1 MICFTRIPLKDFIK
15 KHNPQEP
22 KKETIENFEKEINNL
37 LENAPK
43 QDDEEFQ
50 KNEINKF
57 LKNTYGYDCNTYKKV
72 DSAIYVDG
80 EVRVL
85 IEVKALNN
93 RNEFP
98 KNRENPISKA
108 FCQMV
113 LYFLEE
119 IEKEKNNSLK
129 HTIICNAH
137 EFFLFDCKDL
147 LFLKEDKRIKDFY
160 KKCAKKEGTDSSKP
174 KFYKDLEQYL
184 QEDFQGEL
192 RYTHFNLSN
201 YDPKELPLIY
211 QVLSQEV
218 LLKQRK
224 TLDANTL
231 NKDFYEELLYI
242 LGLEEQNDKGKILIK
257 PSRTQNSLSAALKK
271 KYENL
276 DDEEVMALLIA
287 WNNRILFLRLLESL
301 LISFKHFEKPFLTT
315 ENFKDFNAL
324 NTLFFEVLAK
334 KNSERSLN
342 KEDKILEKIPYL
354 NSSLFDQTPLE
365 LKGHEIRLLENK
377 KLELYQNSVLKK
389 HENYQEKKELPLLKY
404 LFEFLRLYKFTTTPK
419 DIKDNTDTS
428 ESRLINPS
436 VLGLVFEKLNGYKEG
451 SFYTPSFITSY
462 MCKES
467 ITPIVLDKF
476 NAIYQW
482 DCENLKA
489 LREKIDRN
497 FSNEKAKE
505 YLNTLLTLRICD
517 PAVGSGHFLVS
528 ALNEMVLIAYE
539 LGLIASLYRHELR
552 LENDEIIIHHAQTGE
567 IFNYKKPH
575 SENDPHHQI
584 QKELFELKK
593 DIIENCLFGVDIN
606 PNSCEITKLRLWIEL
621 LKYSYYIFEK
631 GKNTNNLETLPNI
644 DINIKCANSLVSR
657 FALKD
662 KALLKTEKNKNLEYY
677 IAEYKELVKIYK
689 DPKILESLT
698 RPIKDSNAVRKYAKE
713 RLYQELAQ
721 NPNKDFKKALND
733 RIEKIKE
740 AFKLTLEPPQK
751 ELKFKKFLKE
761 HLELYGKS
769 ILEEANDNGLEL
781 EALALEKKMAHEGL
795 FHDYTP
801 YPKLDKTDKVVGLE
815 HFNRYVLTSYKDLQ
829 DENERYANALEW
841 RFEFP
846 EVLNDEGDFLG
857 FDCIIGN
864 PPYIRQEHIKDLKPL
879 LQKQYQ
885 DFYNSTADIYTYFFA
900 LAYHLLK
907 EKGFNAFIT
916 SNKYARAKYG
926 AKLREL
932 LLKKTTLVSYMELNA
947 LKVFESAAVDTSIM
961 SFIKQTPP
969 KESDFEYYEP
979 TPNDKDDL
987 KSTPHLPMKQNA
999 LSTESFIFANAT
1011 LLDLRD
1017 KIESVGTPL
1026 KDWDIQI
1033 NYGIKTG
1040 ANEAFIIPTEK
1051 REEILKNCDDAQK
1064 DERGMSERER
1074 TKELIKPILRG
1085 KDIKRY
1091 SYEWADLWV
1100 IIAKFGS
1107 HEFLEVEYPTI
1118 YNHLLQYK
1126 DQLEQRGQCRYS
1138 RGPQNSNKP
1147 YPGQHHWLELDNNP
1161 KDSYLQDFEKE
1172 KIVYG
1177 EIVQEPRFYLDNG
1190 ECELGVFYAE
1200 ATSFIL
1206 TGEHL
1211 RYLLGMLHSK
1221 LITFAFK
1228 TFYAGGGLGESGYRY
1243 KKAFIERLPIPQ
1255 ITEKNQELAD
1265 KITDGAKQILALKAK
1280 DPKANTQGLEKEIDA
1295 LVYQL
1300 YHLTDEEIK
1309 TIENGQ

>member
-1 MICFTRIPLKDFIK
+1 MICFAHIPLKDFIK
-15 KHNPQEP
+15 KYNPQEP
-22 KKETIENFEKEINNL
+22 KKETIENFEKEINSL
-37 LENAPK
+37 LENAK
-43 QDDEEFQ
+43 RQDDEEFQ

-57 LKNTYGYDCNTYKKV
+57 LKNAYGYDCNTNKKV

-98 KNRENPISKA
+98 KDRENPLSKA
-108 FCQMV
+108 FCQMA

-119 IEKEKNNSLK
+119 REKEKNNSLK
-129 HTIICNAH
+129 HAIICNAH
-137 EFFLFDCKDL
+137 EFFLFDCRDL
-147 LFLKEDKRIKDFY
+147 LFLSKDKRITKLHED
-160 KKCAKKEGTDSSKP
+160 CTKKEGTDPSTKR
-174 KFYKDLEQYL
+174 FYSDLEEYL
-184 QEDFQGEL
+184 KKDFEGEL
-192 RYTHFNLSN
+192 RYTHFNLSS

-211 QVLSQEV
+211 QVLSHEV
-218 LLKQRK
+218 LLKQKK

-257 PSRTQNSLSAALKK
+257 PSRTQNSLSGALKEQYK
-271 KYENL
+271 NL

-301 LISFKHFEKPFLTT
+301 LISFNHFEKSFLTT

-334 KNSERSLN
+334 KNSERLEEI
-342 KEDKILEKIPYL
+342 KEDKILGKIPYL
-354 NSSLFDQTPLE
+354 NSSLFDKMSLE
-365 LKGHEIRLLENK
+365 LKGHEIKLLDNK
-377 KLELYQNSVLKK
+377 SLEIYPKSVLKK
-389 HENYQEKKELPLLKY
+389 DKDYQNKKDLPLLKY
-404 LFEFLRLYKFTTTPK
+404 FFAFLHAYKFTTTPK

-462 MCKES
+462 MCSES

-482 DCENLKA
+482 DCKDLEA
-489 LREKIDRN
+489 LRGKIDRN

-505 YLNTLLTLRICD
+505 YLQLLLTLRVCD

-539 LGLIASLYRHELR
+539 LGLIASLYRHKLR
-552 LENDEIIIHHAQTGE
+552 LENDEIIIHTPE
-567 IFNYKKPH
+567 NKIFNYTIPLR
-575 SENDPHHQI
+575 ENDPHHHI

-593 DIIENCLFGVDIN
+593 SIIENCLFGVDIN

-631 GKNTNNLETLPNI
+631 GKNTNALETLPNI
-644 DINIKCANSLVSR
+644 DINIKCANSLIFNFPLNSKLTIGQTLE
-657 FALKD
+657 FS
-662 KALLKTEKNKNLEYY
+662 KNLKAE
-677 IAEYKELVKIYK
+677 IKEYKNSVMLYK
-689 DPKILESLT
+689 EGLGEKTKILQNIAKLKSLIINYFIEQHQAKKHLKESLKAFISEYGDGIFDIGT
-698 RPIKDSNAVRKYAKE
+698 AFGMEMLKIARLKENNYRFNPTLTKKQPSPIGVEAN
-713 RLYQELAQ
+713 RLL
-721 NPNKDFKKALND
+721 
-733 RIEKIKE
+733 IKIKE
-740 AFKLTLEPPQK
+740 CYETLEN
-751 ELKFKKFLKE
+751 LKNSKAF
-761 HLELYGKS
+761 
-769 ILEEANDNGLEL
+769 
-781 EALALEKKMAHEGL
+781 
-795 FHDYTP
+795 
-801 YPKLDKTDKVVGLE
+801 
-815 HFNRYVLTSYKDLQ
+815 
-829 DENERYANALEW
+829 EW

-846 EVLNDEGDFLG
+846 EVLDDEGNFLG

-864 PPYIRQEHIKDLKPL
+864 PPYIRQEQIKDLKPL
-879 LQKQYQ
+879 LEKQYQ
-885 DFYNSTADIYTYFFA
+885 DFYNSSSDIYTYFFA
-900 LAYHLLK
+900 LAFHLLK

-961 SFIKQTPP
+961 NFIKQPPP
-969 KESDFEYYEP
+969 KESVFEYYEP

-1017 KIESVGTPL
+1017 KIESIGTPL

-1051 REEILKNCDDAQK
+1051 RDAILKNCDDLQK

-1100 IIAKFGS
+1100 INTHNGYTSALKSKIPPIDIEKYPATKAHLDAHYDTISTRCDQGDTPY
-1107 HEFLEVEYPTI
+1107 HLRNCAYLE
-1118 YNHLLQYK
+1118 
-1126 DQLEQRGQCRYS
+1126 
-1138 RGPQNSNKP
+1138 
-1147 YPGQHHWLELDNNP
+1147 
-1161 KDSYLQDFEKE
+1161 DFEKE

-1190 ECELGVFYAE
+1190 ECELGYFYAE

-1243 KKAFIERLPIPQ
+1243 KKAFIERLPIPK
-1255 ITEKNQELAD
+1255 ITEKNQELAR
-1265 KITDGAKQILALKAK
+1265 KITDGAKQILALKEK
-1280 DPKANTQGLEKEIDA
+1280 DPKANTQKLEKEIDA

-1300 YHLTDEEIK
+1300 YNLTDEEIK
-1309 TIENGQ
+1309 IIEDGQ

>member
-1 MICFTRIPLKDFIK
+1 MDYKKLDLPNTNYPNKEQLEAFETAFNAFLETNQQENENHHNDAFNDLLKSVFKYKVKPTKKIDSAILNENNEVEVIIEFKALKNPNEFIKKGDLNVKAFHESLLYYLTERKEGNNNLKHLILATIKELYIIDANEFEVFNKDKEIKKAFENCHDKKGNDPRTKAFYDVCQKRLNELDHSLKYHHIPLK
-15 KHNPQEP
+15 
-22 KKETIENFEKEINNL
+22 KENL
-37 LENAPK
+37 A
-43 QDDEEFQ
+43 
-50 KNEINKF
+50 
-57 LKNTYGYDCNTYKKV
+57 
-72 DSAIYVDG
+72 
-80 EVRVL
+80 
-85 IEVKALNN
+85 
-93 RNEFP
+93 
-98 KNRENPISKA
+98 
-108 FCQMV
+108 
-113 LYFLEE
+113 
-119 IEKEKNNSLK
+119 
-129 HTIICNAH
+129 
-137 EFFLFDCKDL
+137 
-147 LFLKEDKRIKDFY
+147 
-160 KKCAKKEGTDSSKP
+160 
-174 KFYKDLEQYL
+174 
-184 QEDFQGEL
+184 
-192 RYTHFNLSN
+192 
-201 YDPKELPLIY
+201 LIY
-211 QVLSQEV
+211 QALSPNF
-218 LLKQRK
+218 LLKIPK
-224 TLDANTL
+224 YSDANTL

-257 PSRTQNSLSAALKK
+257 PSRTQNSLSAVLK
-271 KYENL
+271 YSYTNL
-276 DDEEVMALLIA
+276 DDKEVMALLIA

-315 ENFKDFNAL
+315 ENFKNFNAL

-334 KNSERSLN
+334 KNSERLPAI
-342 KEDKILEKIPYL
+342 KENKILEKIPYL
-354 NSSLFDQTPLE
+354 NSSLFDKTPLE
-365 LKGHEIRLLENK
+365 LKGYEIKLLDNK
-377 KLELYQNSVLKK
+377 KLEIYKNSVLKK
-389 HENYQEKKELPLLKY
+389 HEDYQKEKDLPLLKY
-404 LFEFLRLYKFTTTPK
+404 LFEFLRVYDFTTTPK
-419 DIKDNTDTS
+419 DIKDNQNKS

-467 ITPIVLDKF
+467 ITTIVRDKF

-482 DCENLKA
+482 DCENLEA

-505 YLNTLLTLRICD
+505 YLNTLLTLRVCD

-528 ALNEMVLIAYE
+528 ALNEMVWIAYK
-539 LGLIASLYRHELR
+539 LGLIASLYRYDLK
-552 LENDEIIIHHAQTGE
+552 LENDEIIIHYTPKSE

-621 LKYSYYIFEK
+621 LKYSYYIFEE

-644 DINIKCANSLVSR
+644 DINIKCANSLISR
-657 FALKD
+657 FNLNDDLK
-662 KALLKTEKNKNLEYY
+662 KIPNIKQK
-677 IAEYKELVKIYK
+677 IQEYKDLVAQYK
-689 DPKILESLT
+689 DPDPLYPLNKQDLINKIQDLKNTFSLT
-698 RPIKDSNAVRKYAKE
+698 LKDPKTKA
-713 RLYQELAQ
+713 ELE
-721 NPNKDFKKALND
+721 KA
-733 RIEKIKE
+733 IEKHIKNYNFFALDDKSLLDGLNYFIPNLFGTLKLSPKEEEE
-740 AFKLTLEPPQK
+740 AFAS
-751 ELKFKKFLKE
+751 
-761 HLELYGKS
+761 YGR
-769 ILEEANDNGLEL
+769 IR
-781 EALALEKKMAHEGL
+781 ALRK
-795 FHDYTP
+795 
-801 YPKLDKTDKVVGLE
+801 KLDDALSGGE
-815 HFNRYVLTSYKDLQ
+815 YQ
-829 DENERYANALEW
+829 NAFEW

-846 EVLNDEGDFLG
+846 EVLDDEGDFLG

-879 LQKQYQ
+879 LEKQYQ
-885 DFYNSTADIYTYFFA
+885 DFYNSSSDIYTYFFA
-900 LAYHLLK
+900 LAFNLLK

-932 LLKKTTLVSYMELNA
+932 LLKKTTIVSYMELNA
-947 LKVFESAAVDTSIM
+947 LKVFESATVDISIIH
-961 SFIKQTPP
+961 FIKQPP
-969 KESDFEYYEP
+969 LKESVFNYYEP

-987 KSTPHLPMKQNA
+987 KSTPYLSMKQNA

-1026 KDWDIQI
+1026 KDWGIQI

-1051 REEILKNCDDAQK
+1051 RDEILNACKTQ
-1064 DERGMSERER
+1064 EERER
-1074 TKELIKPILRG
+1074 TERLIKPILRG

-1091 SYEWADLWV
+1091 SYEWAHLWV
-1100 IIAKFGS
+1100 INTHNGYTSALKSKIPPIDIEKYPATKAHLDAHYDTIATRCDQGDTPYHLRNCAYLEDFG
-1107 HEFLEVEYPTI
+1107 
-1118 YNHLLQYK
+1118 
-1126 DQLEQRGQCRYS
+1126 
-1138 RGPQNSNKP
+1138 
-1147 YPGQHHWLELDNNP
+1147 
-1161 KDSYLQDFEKE
+1161 KE

-1265 KITDGAKQILALKAK
+1265 KITDCAERILKTKAK

-1309 TIENGQ
+1309 IIEDGQ

>member
-1 MICFTRIPLKDFIK
+1 MMSFARISLKDFIK
-15 KHNPQEP
+15 KYNPP
-22 KKETIENFEKEINNL
+22 TPTKETIENFEKEINSL
-37 LENAPK
+37 LENAPR

-50 KNEINKF
+50 KNEINSF
-57 LKNTYGYDCNTYKKV
+57 LKNTYGYRCNTHKKV

-93 RNEFP
+93 KIEFP
-98 KNRENPISKA
+98 KNRENPLSKA

-113 LYFLEE
+113 FYFLKE
-119 IEKEKNNSLK
+119 IENNNSLK

-147 LFLKEDKRIKDFY
+147 LFLNDNKRIEKFY
-160 KKCAKKEGTDSSKP
+160 DKYAKKEGTDSSKP
-174 KFYKDLEQYL
+174 RFYKDLEQYL
-184 QEDFQGEL
+184 KEDFQGEL
-192 RYTHFNLSN
+192 RYTYFNLS
-201 YDPKELPLIY
+201 DDFKELPLIY

-218 LLKQRK
+218 LLKQKK

-257 PSRTQNSLSAALKK
+257 PSRTQNSLSYALKEQYK
-271 KYENL
+271 NL

-334 KNSERSLN
+334 KNSERLPAI

-354 NSSLFDQTPLE
+354 NSSLFDKTPLE
-365 LKGHEIRLLENK
+365 SKGYEIKLLDNK
-377 KLELYQNSVLKK
+377 KLEIYKNSVLKK
-389 HENYQEKKELPLLKY
+389 DNPKQEPLPLLEY
-404 LFEFLRLYKFTTTPK
+404 FFEFLRLYDFTTTPK
-419 DIKDNTDTS
+419 DIKDNQNKS

-467 ITPIVLDKF
+467 ITPIVRDKF
-476 NAIYQW
+476 NQTYNIK
-482 DCENLKA
+482 CENLTE
-489 LREKIDRN
+489 LRNYFKDNYSYKEGKR
-497 FSNEKAKE
+497 KE
-505 YLNTLLTLRICD
+505 YLQLLLTLRICD

-552 LENDEIIIHHAQTGE
+552 LENDEIIIHTPE
-567 IFNYKKPH
+567 NKIFKYTIPH

-621 LKYSYYIFEK
+621 LKYSHYIFEE

-644 DINIKCANSLVSR
+644 DINIKCANSLISR
-657 FALKD
+657 FNLNDDLK
-662 KALLKTEKNKNLEYY
+662 KIPNIKQK
-677 IAEYKELVKIYK
+677 IQEYKDLVAQYK
-689 DPKILESLT
+689 DPNPLYPLNKADLINKIQDLKNTFSLT
-698 RPIKDSNAVRKYAKE
+698 LKDPKTKA
-713 RLYQELAQ
+713 ELE
-721 NPNKDFKKALND
+721 KA
-733 RIEKIKE
+733 IEKHIKKYNFFALDDKSLLDGLNYFIPSLFGTLKLSPKEEEE
-740 AFKLTLEPPQK
+740 AFAS
-751 ELKFKKFLKE
+751 
-761 HLELYGKS
+761 YGR
-769 ILEEANDNGLEL
+769 IR
-781 EALALEKKMAHEGL
+781 ALRK
-795 FHDYTP
+795 
-801 YPKLDKTDKVVGLE
+801 KLDDALSGGE
-815 HFNRYVLTSYKDLQ
+815 YQ
-829 DENERYANALEW
+829 NAFEW

-846 EVLNDEGDFLG
+846 EVLDDEGDFLG

-864 PPYIRQEHIKDLKPL
+864 PPYIRQEQIKDLKPL

-900 LAYHLLK
+900 LALNLLK

-926 AKLREL
+926 AKLREW
-932 LLKKTTLVSYMELNA
+932 LLKKTTIVSYMELNA

-961 SFIKQTPP
+961 NFIKQTPP
-969 KESDFEYYEP
+969 KESDFKYYEP

-987 KSTPHLPMKQNA
+987 KNTPHLSMKQNA

-1017 KIESVGTPL
+1017 KMESVGTPL
-1026 KDWDIQI
+1026 KDWGIQI

-1051 REEILKNCDDAQK
+1051 RDAILNACKTQEERK
-1064 DERGMSERER
+1064 R
-1074 TKELIKPILRG
+1074 TEGLIKPILRG

-1091 SYEWADLWV
+1091 SYEWAHLWV
-1100 IIAKFGS
+1100 INTHNGYTSALKSKIPPIDIEKYPATKAHLDSHYDTIATRCDQGDTPYNLRNCAY
-1107 HEFLEVEYPTI
+1107 LE
-1118 YNHLLQYK
+1118 
-1126 DQLEQRGQCRYS
+1126 
-1138 RGPQNSNKP
+1138 
-1147 YPGQHHWLELDNNP
+1147 
-1161 KDSYLQDFEKE
+1161 DFEKE
-1172 KIVYG
+1172 KIVYPC
-1177 EIVQEPRFYLDNG
+1177 IMAKEPCFVYEEKG
-1190 ECELGVFYAE
+1190 FYAPAPANIITGDKTE
-1200 ATSFIL
+1200 IKYL
-1206 TGEHL
+1206 TA
-1211 RYLLGMLHSK
+1211 LLNSK
-1221 LITFAFK
+1221 CIYFAMRK
-1228 TFYAGGGLGESGYRY
+1228 FYMGGGIEGEL
-1243 KKAFIERLPIPQ
+1243 KTNNLEKIPIPK
-1255 ITEKNQELAD
+1255 ITEKNRELAR
-1265 KITDGAKQILALKAK
+1265 KITDCTEQILQTKEK
-1280 DPKANTQGLEKEIDA
+1280 DPKANTQRLEKEIDA

>member
-1 MICFTRIPLKDFIK
+1 MIRFTHISLKDFIK

-22 KKETIENFEKEINNL
+22 KKETIENFEKEINSL
-37 LENAPK
+37 LENAPR

-50 KNEINKF
+50 KNEINSF
-57 LKNTYGYDCNTYKKV
+57 LKNAYGYRCNTNKKV
-72 DSAIYVDG
+72 DSAIYVDE
-80 EVRVL
+80 EVQVL
-85 IEVKALNN
+85 IEIKALNKKT
-93 RNEFP
+93 EFP
-98 KNRENPISKA
+98 KDRENPLSKA

-147 LFLKEDKRIKDFY
+147 LFLKEDKRIKKFY
-160 KKCAKKEGTDSSKP
+160 KNYDKKEGTDPKTK
-174 KFYKDLEQYL
+174 KFYSDLEEYL
-184 QEDFQGEL
+184 KKDFEGEL
-192 RYTHFNLSN
+192 RYTHFNLS
-201 YDPKELPLIY
+201 DDFKELPLIY

-218 LLKQRK
+218 LLKQKK

-242 LGLEEQNDKGKILIK
+242 LGLEEKNEKGKTLIK
-257 PSRTQNSLSAALKK
+257 PSRTQNSLSTALKEQ
-271 KYENL
+271 YTNL

-301 LISFKHFEKPFLTT
+301 LISFKHFENPFLTT
-315 ENFKDFNAL
+315 ENFEDFNAL

-334 KNSERSLN
+334 KNSERLPEI
-342 KEDKILEKIPYL
+342 KEYKILEKIPYL
-354 NSSLFDQTPLE
+354 NSSLFDKTPLE
-365 LKGHEIRLLENK
+365 LKGHEIKLLDNK
-377 KLELYQNSVLKK
+377 KLEIYKNSVLKK
-389 HENYQEKKELPLLKY
+389 HEDYQKDKPLPLLEYFFK
-404 LFEFLRLYKFTTTPK
+404 FLRLYKFTTTPK
-419 DIKDNTDTS
+419 DIKDNTNTS

-482 DCENLKA
+482 DCKDLEALKG
-489 LREKIDRN
+489 KIDRN

-505 YLNTLLTLRICD
+505 YLQLLLTLRVCD

-539 LGLIASLYRHELR
+539 LGLIASLYRHELK
-552 LENDEIIIHHAQTGE
+552 LENDEIIIHTPTGE
-567 IFNYKKPH
+567 VFNYKKPH

-621 LKYSYYIFEK
+621 LKYSYYIFEES
-631 GKNTNNLETLPNI
+631 KNTNNLETLPNI
-644 DINIKCANSLVSR
+644 DINIKCANSLISR
-657 FALKD
+657 FNLNDDLK
-662 KALLKTEKNKNLEYY
+662 KIPNIKQK
-677 IAEYKELVKIYK
+677 IQEYKDLVAQYK
-689 DPKILESLT
+689 DPNPLYPLNKADLINKIQDLKNTFSLT
-698 RPIKDSNAVRKYAKE
+698 LKDPKTKA
-713 RLYQELAQ
+713 ELE
-721 NPNKDFKKALND
+721 KA
-733 RIEKIKE
+733 IEKHIKKYNFFALDDKSLLDGLNYFIPSLFGTLKLSPKEEEE
-740 AFKLTLEPPQK
+740 AFAS
-751 ELKFKKFLKE
+751 
-761 HLELYGKS
+761 YGR
-769 ILEEANDNGLEL
+769 IR
-781 EALALEKKMAHEGL
+781 ALRK
-795 FHDYTP
+795 
-801 YPKLDKTDKVVGLE
+801 KLDDALSGGE
-815 HFNRYVLTSYKDLQ
+815 YQ
-829 DENERYANALEW
+829 NAFEW

-879 LQKQYQ
+879 LEKQYQ

-907 EKGFNAFIT
+907 EKGFSAFIT

-926 AKLREL
+926 AKLREW
-932 LLKKTTLVSYMELNA
+932 LLKKTTIVSYMELNA
-947 LKVFESAAVDTSIM
+947 LKVFESATVDTSIM
-961 SFIKQTPP
+961 NFIKQTPL
-969 KESDFEYYEP
+969 KESVFNYYEP

-987 KSTPHLPMKQNA
+987 KSTPSLSMKQNA

-1051 REEILKNCDDAQK
+1051 RDEILKNCDDTQK
-1064 DERGMSERER
+1064 DEKGMSERER

-1091 SYEWADLWV
+1091 SYEWAHLWV
-1100 IIAKFGS
+1100 INTHNGYTSSFKSKIPPIDIEKYPATKAHLDS
-1107 HEFLEVEYPTI
+1107 HYDAIVTRSDQGDTPYNLRNCAYLE
-1118 YNHLLQYK
+1118 
-1126 DQLEQRGQCRYS
+1126 
-1138 RGPQNSNKP
+1138 
-1147 YPGQHHWLELDNNP
+1147 
-1161 KDSYLQDFEKE
+1161 DFEKE

-1190 ECELGVFYAE
+1190 ECELGGFYAE

-1255 ITEKNQELAD
+1255 ITTKNQELAD
-1265 KITDGAKQILALKAK
+1265 KITDCAERILKSKAK
-1280 DPKANTQGLEKEIDA
+1280 DPKANTQELEKEIDA
-1295 LVYQL
+1295 LVYRL

>member
-1 MICFTRIPLKDFIK
+1 MIKFAHISLKDFIK
-15 KHNPQEP
+15 KYNPQEP
-22 KKETIENFEKEINNL
+22 KKETIENFEKEINSL
-37 LENAPK
+37 LENAK
-43 QDDEEFQ
+43 RQDDEEFQ
-50 KNEINKF
+50 KNEINSF
-57 LKNTYGYDCNTYKKV
+57 LKNTYDYHCNTYEKV

-80 EVRVL
+80 KAWVL

-93 RNEFP
+93 KNEFP
-98 KNRENPISKA
+98 KDRENPLSKA

-113 LYFLEE
+113 FYFLDA
-119 IEKEKNNSLK
+119 IKKSNSLK
-129 HTIICNAH
+129 HAIICNAH

-147 LFLKEDKRIKDFY
+147 LFLKDDKRIKKLHKD
-160 KKCAKKEGTDSSKP
+160 CDQKEGTDPSTKR
-174 KFYKDLEQYL
+174 FYSDLEEYL
-184 QEDFQGEL
+184 KKDFEGEL
-192 RYTHFNLSN
+192 RYTHFNLNS

-211 QVLSQEV
+211 QVLSHEV
-218 LLKQRK
+218 LLKQKK

-257 PSRTQNSLSAALKK
+257 QSHTQNSLSDALKK
-271 KYENL
+271 AYKNL

-301 LISFKHFEKPFLTT
+301 LISFKHFKEPFLTT

-334 KNSERSLN
+334 KNNERSKEI
-342 KEDKILEKIPYL
+342 KEDKILGKIPYL
-354 NSSLFDQTPLE
+354 NSSLFDKTPLE
-365 LKGHEIRLLENK
+365 LKGHEIKLLNNEP
-377 KLELYQNSVLKK
+377 LEIYPKSVLKK
-389 HENYQEKKELPLLKY
+389 DEKYKNEKDLPLLEY
-404 LFEFLRLYKFTTTPK
+404 LFTFLRLYDFTTTPK
-419 DIKDNTDTS
+419 DIKDNKNTS

-467 ITPIVLDKF
+467 IEPIVLDKF
-476 NAIYQW
+476 NAIYEW
-482 DCENLKA
+482 DCENLEA
-489 LREKIDRN
+489 LRGKIDRD
-497 FSNEKAKE
+497 FSNQKAKE
-505 YLNTLLTLRICD
+505 YLNQKAKEYLQVFLALRICD

-528 ALNEMVLIAYE
+528 ALNEMVLIAFK
-539 LGLIASLYRHELR
+539 LGLIASLHRYDLK
-552 LENDEIIIHHAQTGE
+552 LENDEIIIQHTQTNE
-567 IFNYKKPH
+567 VFNYAKPH
-575 SENDPHHQI
+575 SENDPHHHI

-593 DIIENCLFGVDIN
+593 SIIENCLFGVDIN

-621 LKYSYYIFEK
+621 LKYSYYIFEE
-631 GKNTNNLETLPNI
+631 GKNTNALETLPNI
-644 DINIKCANSLVSR
+644 DINIKCGNSLISR
-657 FALKD
+657 FSLHDNLK
-662 KALLKTEKNKNLEYY
+662 KIPNIKQK
-677 IAEYKELVKIYK
+677 IQEYKDLVAQYK
-689 DPKILESLT
+689 DPNPLFPLNKTDLTNKIQDLKTTFSLEL
-698 RPIKDSNAVRKYAKE
+698 KDPKTKA
-713 RLYQELAQ
+713 ELE
-721 NPNKDFKKALND
+721 KA
-733 RIEKIKE
+733 IEKHIKKYNFFALDDKSLLDGLNYFTPSLFGAPTLSLKEEEE
-740 AFKLTLEPPQK
+740 AFAS
-751 ELKFKKFLKE
+751 
-761 HLELYGKS
+761 YGR
-769 ILEEANDNGLEL
+769 IR
-781 EALALEKKMAHEGL
+781 ALRK
-795 FHDYTP
+795 
-801 YPKLDKTDKVVGLE
+801 KLDDALSGRE
-815 HFNRYVLTSYKDLQ
+815 YQ
-829 DENERYANALEW
+829 NAFEW

-846 EVLNDEGDFLG
+846 EVLDDEGDFLG

-864 PPYIRQEHIKDLKPL
+864 PPYIRQEQIKDIKPL

-900 LAYHLLK
+900 LSYRLLK
-907 EKGFNAFIT
+907 DKGFNAFIT

-932 LLKKTTLVSYMELNA
+932 LLKKTTIVGYMELNA

-969 KESDFEYYEP
+969 KESEFEYYEP

-987 KSTPHLPMKQNA
+987 KSARSLPMKQNA

-1017 KIESVGTPL
+1017 KIENVGTPL

-1040 ANEAFIIPTEK
+1040 ANEAFIITTEK
-1051 REEILKNCDDAQK
+1051 RDAILNACKTQEERK
-1064 DERGMSERER
+1064 R
-1074 TKELIKPILRG
+1074 TEALIKPILRG

-1091 SYEWADLWV
+1091 SYEWAGEW
-1100 IIAKFGS
+1100 IIFIPWHFPNTDSQKSMEENEQDFS
-1107 HEFLEVEYPTI
+1107 IHYPII
-1118 YNHLLQYK
+1118 YAHLLSHK
-1126 DQLEQRGQCRYS
+1126 DELLKRNKDETGKRYEWYCLQR
-1138 RGPQNSNKP
+1138 
-1147 YPGQHHWLELDNNP
+1147 WAA
-1161 KDSYLQDFEKE
+1161 SYYQDFEKE

-1190 ECELGVFYAE
+1190 ECELGYFYAE

-1243 KKAFIERLPIPQ
+1243 KKAFIERLPIPK
-1255 ITEKNQELAD
+1255 ITPENQELAR
-1265 KITDGAKQILALKAK
+1265 KITDGAKQILALKEK
-1280 DPKANTQGLEKEIDA
+1280 DPKANTQRLEKEIDA

-1300 YHLTDEEIK
+1300 YNLTDEEIK
-1309 TIENGQ
+1309 IIEDGQEIKS

>member
-1 MICFTRIPLKDFIK
+1 MICFTRISLKDFIK
-15 KHNPQEP
+15 KYNPQEP

-37 LENAPK
+37 LENAK
-43 QDDEEFQ
+43 RKDGEEFQ

-57 LKNTYGYDCNTYKKV
+57 LKNAYGYDCNTNKKV

-98 KNRENPISKA
+98 KDRDPLSKA

-129 HTIICNAH
+129 HAIICNAH

-147 LFLKEDKRIKDFY
+147 FFLSKDKRITKLH
-160 KKCAKKEGTDSSKP
+160 KNCAKKEGTDSSTKR
-174 KFYKDLEQYL
+174 FYSDLEEYL
-184 QEDFQGEL
+184 KKDFEGEL
-192 RYTHFNLSN
+192 RYTHFNLS
-201 YDPKELPLIY
+201 DDFKELPLIY
-211 QVLSQEV
+211 QVLSHEV

-257 PSRTQNSLSAALKK
+257 QSHTQNSLSDALKGS
-271 KYENL
+271 YNNL

-301 LISFKHFEKPFLTT
+301 LISFKHFKEPFLTT
-315 ENFKDFNAL
+315 ENFENFNDL

-334 KNSERSLN
+334 KNSERSKEI

-354 NSSLFDQTPLE
+354 NSSLFDKTPLE
-365 LKGHEIRLLENK
+365 LKGHEIKLLDNK
-377 KLELYQNSVLKK
+377 KLEIYKNSVLKK
-389 HENYQEKKELPLLKY
+389 HEDYQKDKDLPLLKY
-404 LFEFLRLYKFTTTPK
+404 LFKFLRLYKFTTTPK
-419 DIKDNTDTS
+419 DIKDNTDTN
-428 ESRLINPS
+428 ESYLINPS

-489 LREKIDRN
+489 LRGKIDRN

-505 YLNTLLTLRICD
+505 YLNTLLTLRVCD

-528 ALNEMVLIAYE
+528 ALNEMVWIAYE
-539 LGLIASLYRHELR
+539 LGLIASLYRHELK
-552 LENDEIIIHHAQTGE
+552 LENDEIIIHTPE
-567 IFNYKKPH
+567 NKVFKYTIPH
-575 SENDPHHQI
+575 SENDPHHHI

-593 DIIENCLFGVDIN
+593 SIIENCLFGVDIN

-621 LKYSYYIFEK
+621 LKYSYYIFED
-631 GKNTNNLETLPNI
+631 GKNTNVLETLPNI
-644 DINIKCANSLVSR
+644 DINIKCANSLISR
-657 FALKD
+657 FNLNDDLK
-662 KALLKTEKNKNLEYY
+662 KIPNIKKK
-677 IAEYKELVKIYK
+677 IQEYKDLVAQYK
-689 DPKILESLT
+689 DPNPLYPLNKADLINKIQDLKNTFSLT
-698 RPIKDSNAVRKYAKE
+698 LKDPKTKA
-713 RLYQELAQ
+713 ELE
-721 NPNKDFKKALND
+721 KA
-733 RIEKIKE
+733 IEKHIKKYNFFALDDKSLLDGLNYFIPSLFGTLKLSPKEEEE
-740 AFKLTLEPPQK
+740 AFAS
-751 ELKFKKFLKE
+751 
-761 HLELYGKS
+761 YGR
-769 ILEEANDNGLEL
+769 IR
-781 EALALEKKMAHEGL
+781 ALRKG
-795 FHDYTP
+795 
-801 YPKLDKTDKVVGLE
+801 
-815 HFNRYVLTSYKDLQ
+815 N
-829 DENERYANALEW
+829 
-841 RFEFP
+841 
-846 EVLNDEGDFLG
+846 FLG

-879 LQKQYQ
+879 LEKQYQ

-900 LAYHLLK
+900 LSYHLLK
-907 EKGFNAFIT
+907 DKGFSAFIT

-926 AKLREL
+926 AKLREW
-932 LLKKTTLVSYMELNA
+932 LLKKTTIVSYMELNA

-961 SFIKQTPP
+961 NFIKQTPP
-969 KESDFEYYEP
+969 KESDFKYYEP

-987 KSTPHLPMKQNA
+987 KSTRSLPMKQNA

-1017 KIESVGTPL
+1017 KMESVGTPL

-1033 NYGIKTG
+1033 YRGILTG

-1051 REEILKNCDDAQK
+1051 REEILNACKTK
-1064 DERGMSERER
+1064 EERER
-1074 TKELIKPILRG
+1074 TERLIKPILRG

-1091 SYEWADLWV
+1091 SYEWAHLWIINTHNGYTSDLKSK
-1100 IIAKFGS
+1100 IPPIDIEKYPAIKTHLDAHYDTIATRCDQGDTPY
-1107 HEFLEVEYPTI
+1107 HLRNCAYLE
-1118 YNHLLQYK
+1118 
-1126 DQLEQRGQCRYS
+1126 
-1138 RGPQNSNKP
+1138 
-1147 YPGQHHWLELDNNP
+1147 
-1161 KDSYLQDFEKE
+1161 DFEKE

-1190 ECELGVFYAE
+1190 ECGLGYFYAE

-1265 KITDGAKQILALKAK
+1265 KITDGAKQILALKEK
-1280 DPKANTQGLEKEIDA
+1280 DPKANTQKLEKEIDA

-1300 YHLTDEEIK
+1300 YNLTDEEIK
-1309 TIENGQ
+1309 IIENGQ

>member
-1 MICFTRIPLKDFIK
+1 MINFTRIPLKDFIK

-22 KKETIENFEKEINNL
+22 KKETIENFEKEINSL
-37 LENAPK
+37 LENAPR

-57 LKNTYGYDCNTYKKV
+57 LKNTYGYDCNTNKKV
-72 DSAIYVDG
+72 DSAIYVDK
-80 EVRVL
+80 EVWVL

-98 KNRENPISKA
+98 KDRENPLSKA

-119 IEKEKNNSLK
+119 TEKEKNNSLK
-129 HTIICNAH
+129 HAIICNAH

-147 LFLKEDKRIKDFY
+147 LLFQNDKRINKFY
-160 KKCAKKEGTDSSKP
+160 KNWANNEGTDPSTKR
-174 KFYKDLEQYL
+174 FYSDLEEYL
-184 QEDFQGEL
+184 KKDFKGEL
-192 RYTHFNLSN
+192 RYTHFNLSS

-211 QVLSQEV
+211 QVLSHEV

-257 PSRTQNSLSAALKK
+257 PSRTKNSLSGALKEQ
-271 KYENL
+271 YTDL

-301 LISFKHFEKPFLTT
+301 LISFKHFEKPFLTI
-315 ENFKDFNAL
+315 ENFKTFNAL

-334 KNSERSLN
+334 KNNERLSEI

-354 NSSLFDQTPLE
+354 NSSLFDKTPLE
-365 LKGHEIRLLENK
+365 LKWYEIKLLDNK
-377 KLELYQNSVLKK
+377 KLEIYKNSVLKK
-389 HENYQEKKELPLLKY
+389 HEDYQKEKELPLLEY
-404 LFEFLRLYKFTTTPK
+404 FFAFLRLYKFTTTPK
-419 DIKDNTDTS
+419 DIKDNQNTS

-467 ITPIVLDKF
+467 ITSIVLDKF
-476 NAIYQW
+476 NQTYKIEC
-482 DCENLKA
+482 DNLTELKNY
-489 LREKIDRN
+489 LKNSYKEDKR
-497 FSNEKAKE
+497 KE
-505 YLNTLLTLRICD
+505 YLQLLLTLHICD

-528 ALNEMVLIAYE
+528 ALNEMVRIAYE

-552 LENDEIIIHHAQTGE
+552 LENDEIIIHTPE
-567 IFNYKKPH
+567 DKIFNYKKPH
-575 SENDPHHQI
+575 SENDPHHHI

-593 DIIENCLFGVDIN
+593 SIIENCLFGVDIN

-621 LKYSYYIFEK
+621 LKYSYYIFEE
-631 GKNTNNLETLPNI
+631 GKNTNALETLPNI
-644 DINIKCANSLVSR
+644 DINIKCANSLISR

-662 KALLKTEKNKNLEYY
+662 KALLKTKKNQNLEYS

-689 DPKILESLT
+689 DPKILETLT
-698 RPIKDSNAVRKYAKE
+698 HPIKDSNAVRKYAKE
-713 RLYQELAQ
+713 RLYQELKQ

-733 RIEKIKE
+733 RIEKIKK
-740 AFKLTLEPPQK
+740 AFKLTLDPPPK

-769 ILEEANDNGLEL
+769 ILEEINYNGLEL
-781 EALALEKKMAHEGL
+781 EALVLEKQMASEKL
-795 FHDYTP
+795 FHDYRP
-801 YPKLDKTDKVVGLE
+801 YPKLDKTDRVVGLE
-815 HFNRYVLTSYKDLQ
+815 HFNLYVLTSYKDLQ

-846 EVLNDEGDFLG
+846 EVLDDEGDFLG

-864 PPYIRQEHIKDLKPL
+864 PPYIRQEQIKEIKPL

-900 LAYHLLK
+900 LSYHLLK

-926 AKLREL
+926 AQLREL
-932 LLKKTTLVSYMELNA
+932 LLKKTTIVSYMELNA

-961 SFIKQTPP
+961 NFIKQTPP
-969 KESDFEYYEP
+969 KESRFKYYEP
-979 TPNDKDDL
+979 TPDDKNDL
-987 KSTPHLPMKQNA
+987 KSARSLSMRQNA
-999 LSTESFIFANAT
+999 LSTESFIFADAT

-1017 KIESVGTPL
+1017 KMEGVGTPL
-1026 KDWDIQI
+1026 KDWGIQI

-1040 ANEAFIIPTEK
+1040 ANEAFIITTEK
-1051 REEILKNCDDAQK
+1051 RDAILNACKTQEERK
-1064 DERGMSERER
+1064 R
-1074 TKELIKPILRG
+1074 TEALIKPILRG

-1100 IIAKFGS
+1100 INTHNGYTSNLKSKIPPIDIEKYPATKAHLDSHYDTIATRCDQGDTPY
-1107 HEFLEVEYPTI
+1107 HLRNCAYLE
-1118 YNHLLQYK
+1118 
-1126 DQLEQRGQCRYS
+1126 
-1138 RGPQNSNKP
+1138 
-1147 YPGQHHWLELDNNP
+1147 
-1161 KDSYLQDFEKE
+1161 DFEKE
-1172 KIVYG
+1172 KIVYPC
-1177 EIVQEPRFYLDNG
+1177 IMAKEPCFVYEEKG
-1190 ECELGVFYAE
+1190 FYAP
-1200 ATSFIL
+1200 APANII
-1206 TGEHL
+1206 TGDKIEIK
-1211 RYLLGMLHSK
+1211 YITALLNSK
-1221 LITFAFK
+1221 CIYFAMRK
-1228 TFYAGGGLGESGYRY
+1228 FYMGGGIEGEL
-1243 KKAFIERLPIPQ
+1243 KTNNLEKIPIPK

-1265 KITDGAKQILALKAK
+1265 KITDGAKAILVLKEK
-1280 DPKANTQGLEKEIDA
+1280 DPKANTQKLEKEIDA

-1300 YHLTDEEIK
+1300 YNLTDEEIK
-1309 TIENGQ
+1309 IIEERQEIRS

>member
-1 MICFTRIPLKDFIK
+1 MIRFARTPLKDFIK

-22 KKETIENFEKEINNL
+22 KKETIENFEKEINSL

-57 LKNTYGYDCNTYKKV
+57 LKNAYGYDCNTSKKV
-72 DSAIYVDG
+72 DSAIYVDK

-93 RNEFP
+93 KTEFP
-98 KNRENPISKA
+98 KDKENPISKA

-129 HTIICNAH
+129 HTIICNVH

-147 LFLKEDKRIKDFY
+147 LFLKEDKRIKKFY
-160 KKCAKKEGTDSSKP
+160 ENYAKKEGTDSSKP

-184 QEDFQGEL
+184 QKDFQGEL
-192 RYTHFNLSN
+192 RYTHFNLS
-201 YDPKELPLIY
+201 DDFKELPLIY
-211 QVLSQEV
+211 QVLSQEI
-218 LLKQRK
+218 LLKQKK

-257 PSRTQNSLSAALKK
+257 QSRTKNSLSDALKE
-271 KYENL
+271 KYKNL
-276 DDEEVMALLIA
+276 GDEEVMALLIA

-301 LISFKHFEKPFLTT
+301 LISFKHFDEKPFLTT
-315 ENFKDFNAL
+315 ENFKTFNDL

-334 KNSERSLN
+334 KNNERSKEI
-342 KEDKILEKIPYL
+342 KEDKILGKIPYL
-354 NSSLFDQTPLE
+354 NSSLFDKTPLE
-365 LKGHEIRLLENK
+365 LKGYEIKLLDNK
-377 KLELYQNSVLKK
+377 KLEIYKNSVFKK
-389 HENYQEKKELPLLKY
+389 HKDYQKQKDLKPLPLLKY
-404 LFEFLRLYKFTTTPK
+404 LFEFLRLYDFTTTPK
-419 DIKDNTDTS
+419 DIKDNQNTS

-476 NAIYQW
+476 NQKYNIE
-482 DCENLKA
+482 CEELKE
-489 LREKIDRN
+489 LKNYLKNSYKEDKR
-497 FSNEKAKE
+497 KE
-505 YLNTLLTLRICD
+505 YLQLLLTLRVCD

-528 ALNEMVLIAYE
+528 VLNEMVRIAYE
-539 LGLIASLYRHELR
+539 LGLITSLYACDLK
-552 LENDEIIIHHAQTGE
+552 LENDEIIIHYTPTGE

-575 SENDPHHQI
+575 SENDPHHHI

-593 DIIENCLFGVDIN
+593 SIIENCLFGVDIN

-621 LKYSYYIFEK
+621 LKYSYYIFEN
-631 GKNTNNLETLPNI
+631 GKNTNALETLPNI
-644 DINIKCANSLVSR
+644 DINIKCANSLISR
-657 FALKD
+657 FSLHDDLK
-662 KALLKTEKNKNLEYY
+662 KIPNIKQK
-677 IAEYKELVKIYK
+677 IQEYKDLVAQYK
-689 DPKILESLT
+689 DPNPLYPLNKADLINKIQDLKNTFSLT
-698 RPIKDSNAVRKYAKE
+698 LKDPKTKA
-713 RLYQELAQ
+713 ELE
-721 NPNKDFKKALND
+721 KA
-733 RIEKIKE
+733 IEKHIKKYNFFALDDKSLLDGLNYFIPSLFGTLKLSPKEEEE
-740 AFKLTLEPPQK
+740 AFAS
-751 ELKFKKFLKE
+751 
-761 HLELYGKS
+761 YGR
-769 ILEEANDNGLEL
+769 IR
-781 EALALEKKMAHEGL
+781 ALRK
-795 FHDYTP
+795 
-801 YPKLDKTDKVVGLE
+801 KLDDALSGRE
-815 HFNRYVLTSYKDLQ
+815 YQ
-829 DENERYANALEW
+829 NAFEW

-846 EVLNDEGDFLG
+846 EVLDDEGDFLG

-864 PPYIRQEHIKDLKPL
+864 PPYIRQEHIKDIKPL

-907 EKGFNAFIT
+907 EKGFSAFIT

-926 AKLREL
+926 AKLREW

-961 SFIKQTPP
+961 NFIKQTPP
-969 KESDFEYYEP
+969 KESEFNYYEP

-987 KSTPHLPMKQNA
+987 KSTPHLSMKQNA

-1033 NYGIKTG
+1033 YRGILTG

-1051 REEILKNCDDAQK
+1051 REEILNACKTQE
-1064 DERGMSERER
+1064 ERKR
-1074 TKELIKPILRG
+1074 TETLIKPILRG

-1091 SYEWADLWV
+1091 SYEWASLWV
-1100 IIAKFGS
+1100 INTHNGYTSNLKSKIPPIDIEKYPATKAHLDAHWDTIATRSDQGDTPY
-1107 HEFLEVEYPTI
+1107 HLRNCAYLE
-1118 YNHLLQYK
+1118 
-1126 DQLEQRGQCRYS
+1126 
-1138 RGPQNSNKP
+1138 
-1147 YPGQHHWLELDNNP
+1147 
-1161 KDSYLQDFEKE
+1161 DFEKE

-1190 ECELGVFYAE
+1190 ECKLGYFYAE

-1255 ITEKNQELAD
+1255 ITEKNQELAH
-1265 KITDGAKQILALKAK
+1265 KITDYAKQILALKEK
-1280 DPKANTQGLEKEIDA
+1280 DPKANTQRLEKEIDA
-1295 LVYQL
+1295 LVYRL

-1309 TIENGQ
+1309 IIENGQ

>member
-1 MICFTRIPLKDFIK
+1 MIRFARIPLKDFIK

-22 KKETIENFEKEINNL
+22 KKETIENFEKEINSL
-37 LENAPK
+37 LENAPR

-57 LKNTYGYDCNTYKKV
+57 LKNTYGYDCNTRKKV
-72 DSAIYVDG
+72 DSAIRVDG
-80 EVRVL
+80 EVQVL

-93 RNEFP
+93 KTEFP
-98 KNRENPISKA
+98 KNRENPLSKA

-147 LFLKEDKRIKDFY
+147 LFLKEDKRIKKFY
-160 KKCAKKEGTDSSKP
+160 KNYAKKEGTDSSKP

-184 QEDFQGEL
+184 QKDFEGEL
-192 RYTHFNLSN
+192 RYTHFNLN
-201 YDPKELPLIY
+201 DDFKEFPLIY
-211 QVLSQEV
+211 QVLSHEV
-218 LLKQRK
+218 LLKQKR

-257 PSRTQNSLSAALKK
+257 QSRTKNSLSVALKGSYK
-271 KYENL
+271 NL

-334 KNSERSLN
+334 KNSERLKEI
-342 KEDKILEKIPYL
+342 KEDKILQKIPYL
-354 NSSLFDQTPLE
+354 NSSLFDKTPLE
-365 LKGHEIRLLENK
+365 LKGYEIKLLENK
-377 KLELYQNSVLKK
+377 KLEIYKNSVLKK
-389 HENYQEKKELPLLKY
+389 HENYQKEKKDLPLLKY
-404 LFEFLRLYKFTTTPK
+404 LFKFLRLYKFTTTPK

-476 NAIYQW
+476 NQTYNIE
-482 DCENLKA
+482 CENLTE
-489 LREKIDRN
+489 LRNYFKDNYSYKEGKR
-497 FSNEKAKE
+497 KE
-505 YLNTLLTLRICD
+505 YLQLLLTLRVCD

-528 ALNEMVLIAYE
+528 ALNEMVWIAYE
-539 LGLIASLYRHELR
+539 LGLIASLYACDLK
-552 LENDEIIIHHAQTGE
+552 LENDEIIIHYTPTGE

-575 SENDPHHQI
+575 SENDPHHHI

-593 DIIENCLFGVDIN
+593 SIIENCLFGVDIN

-631 GKNTNNLETLPNI
+631 GKNTNALETLPNI
-644 DINIKCANSLVSR
+644 DINIKCANSLISR
-657 FALKD
+657 FNLNDDLK
-662 KALLKTEKNKNLEYY
+662 KIPNIKQK
-677 IAEYKELVKIYK
+677 IQEYKDLVAQYK
-689 DPKILESLT
+689 DPNPLYPLNKADLINKIQDLKNTFSLT
-698 RPIKDSNAVRKYAKE
+698 LKDPKTKA
-713 RLYQELAQ
+713 ELE
-721 NPNKDFKKALND
+721 KA
-733 RIEKIKE
+733 IEKHIKKYNFFALDDKSLLDGLDYFIPSLFGTLKLSPKEEEE
-740 AFKLTLEPPQK
+740 AFAS
-751 ELKFKKFLKE
+751 
-761 HLELYGKS
+761 YGR
-769 ILEEANDNGLEL
+769 IR
-781 EALALEKKMAHEGL
+781 ALRK
-795 FHDYTP
+795 
-801 YPKLDKTDKVVGLE
+801 KLDDALSGRE
-815 HFNRYVLTSYKDLQ
+815 YQ
-829 DENERYANALEW
+829 NAFEW

-846 EVLNDEGDFLG
+846 EVLDDEGDFLG

-864 PPYIRQEHIKDLKPL
+864 PPYIRQEHIKDIKPL

-885 DFYNSTADIYTYFFA
+885 NFYNSTADIYTYFFA
-900 LAYHLLK
+900 LSYHLLK

-926 AKLREL
+926 AKLREW
-932 LLKKTTLVSYMELNA
+932 LLKKTTIVSYMELNA

-961 SFIKQTPP
+961 SFIKQEPP
-969 KESDFEYYEP
+969 KESDFKYYEP
-979 TPNDKDDL
+979 TPDDKSDL
-987 KSTPHLPMKQNA
+987 KSARSLPMKQNA

-1026 KDWDIQI
+1026 KDWGIQI
-1033 NYGIKTG
+1033 YRGILTG
-1040 ANEAFIIPTEK
+1040 ANEAFIITTEK
-1051 REEILKNCDDAQK
+1051 RDAILNACKTQ
-1064 DERGMSERER
+1064 EERER
-1074 TKELIKPILRG
+1074 TERLIKPILRG

-1091 SYEWADLWV
+1091 SYEWAHLWV
-1100 IIAKFGS
+1100 INTHNGYTSSFKSKIPPVDIEKYPATKAHLDAHYDTIATRSDQGDTPY
-1107 HEFLEVEYPTI
+1107 HLRNCAYLE
-1118 YNHLLQYK
+1118 
-1126 DQLEQRGQCRYS
+1126 
-1138 RGPQNSNKP
+1138 
-1147 YPGQHHWLELDNNP
+1147 
-1161 KDSYLQDFEKE
+1161 DFEKE
-1172 KIVYG
+1172 KIVYPC
-1177 EIVQEPRFYLDNG
+1177 IMAKEPCFVYEEKG
-1190 ECELGVFYAE
+1190 FYAP
-1200 ATSFIL
+1200 APANII
-1206 TGEHL
+1206 TGDKIEIK
-1211 RYLLGMLHSK
+1211 YITALLNSK
-1221 LITFAFK
+1221 CIYFAMRK
-1228 TFYAGGGLGESGYRY
+1228 FYMGGGIEGEL
-1243 KKAFIERLPIPQ
+1243 KTNNLEKIPIPK

-1265 KITDGAKQILALKAK
+1265 KITDGAKAILEAKEK
-1280 DPKANTQGLEKEIDA
+1280 DPKANTQKLEKEIDA

-1309 TIENGQ
+1309 IIEEGQ

>member
-1 MICFTRIPLKDFIK
+1 MISFTRIPLKDFIK

-22 KKETIENFEKEINNL
+22 KKETIENFEKEINSL
-37 LENAPK
+37 LENAPR

-57 LKNTYGYDCNTYKKV
+57 LKNTYNHDCNTNKKV
-72 DSAIYVDG
+72 DSTIYVG
-80 EVRVL
+80 KEAWVL
-85 IEVKALNN
+85 IEAKALNN

-98 KNRENPISKA
+98 KDRENPLSKA

-113 LYFLEE
+113 FYFLNA
-119 IEKEKNNSLK
+119 IEDNNSLK
-129 HTIICNAH
+129 HAIICNAH
-137 EFFLFDCKDL
+137 EFFLFDCRDFCT
-147 LFLKEDKRIKDFY
+147 LFQNDKRIKKFY
-160 KKCAKKEGTDSSKP
+160 DNCAKKEGTDLSTKR
-174 KFYKDLEQYL
+174 FYSDLEEYL
-184 QEDFQGEL
+184 KKDFNGEL
-192 RYTHFNLSN
+192 PYTHFNLS
-201 YDPKELPLIY
+201 DDFKELPLIY
-211 QVLSQEV
+211 QVLSHEV

-231 NKDFYEELLYI
+231 NKDFYKELLYI
-242 LGLEEQNDKGKILIK
+242 LGLEEQNEKGKTLIK
-257 PSRTQNSLSAALKK
+257 PSRTQNSLSDALKGS
-271 KYENL
+271 YNNL

-301 LISFKHFEKPFLTT
+301 LISFKHFENPFLTT

-334 KNSERSLN
+334 KNNERLKEI
-342 KEDKILEKIPYL
+342 KEDKILQKIPYL

-365 LKGHEIRLLENK
+365 LKGHEIKLLDNK
-377 KLELYQNSVLKK
+377 KLEIYKNSVLKK
-389 HENYQEKKELPLLKY
+389 HEDYQKQKDLPLLKY
-404 LFEFLRLYKFTTTPK
+404 LFEFLRVYKFTTTPK

-476 NAIYQW
+476 NQTYNIE
-482 DCENLKA
+482 CENLTE
-489 LREKIDRN
+489 LRNYFKDNYSYKEDKR
-497 FSNEKAKE
+497 KE
-505 YLNTLLTLRICD
+505 YLQLLLTLRVCD

-539 LGLIASLYRHELR
+539 LGLIASLYACDLK
-552 LENDEIIIHHAQTGE
+552 LENDEIIIHTPE
-567 IFNYKKPH
+567 NKIFNYTIPLR
-575 SENDPHHQI
+575 ENDPHHQI

-593 DIIENCLFGVDIN
+593 SIIENCLFGVDIN

-621 LKYSYYIFEK
+621 LKYSYYIFED
-631 GKNTNNLETLPNI
+631 GKNTNALETLPNI
-644 DINIKCANSLVSR
+644 DINIKCANSLISR
-657 FALKD
+657 FNLNDDLK
-662 KALLKTEKNKNLEYY
+662 KIPNIKQK
-677 IAEYKELVKIYK
+677 IQEYKDLVAQYK
-689 DPKILESLT
+689 DPNPLYPLNKADLINKIQDLKNTFSLT
-698 RPIKDSNAVRKYAKE
+698 LKDPKTKA
-713 RLYQELAQ
+713 ELE
-721 NPNKDFKKALND
+721 KA
-733 RIEKIKE
+733 IEKHIKKYNFFALDDKSLLDGLNYFIPSLFGTLKLSPKEEEE
-740 AFKLTLEPPQK
+740 AFAS
-751 ELKFKKFLKE
+751 
-761 HLELYGKS
+761 YGR
-769 ILEEANDNGLEL
+769 IR
-781 EALALEKKMAHEGL
+781 ALRK
-795 FHDYTP
+795 
-801 YPKLDKTDKVVGLE
+801 KLDDALSGRE
-815 HFNRYVLTSYKDLQ
+815 YQ
-829 DENERYANALEW
+829 NAFEW

-846 EVLNDEGDFLG
+846 EVLDDEGDFLG

-864 PPYIRQEHIKDLKPL
+864 PPYIRQEQIKDLKPL
-879 LQKQYQ
+879 LEKQYQ

-900 LAYHLLK
+900 LSYYLLK
-907 EKGFNAFIT
+907 EKGFSAFIT

-926 AKLREL
+926 AKLREW
-932 LLKKTTLVSYMELNA
+932 LLKKTTIVSYMELNA

-961 SFIKQTPP
+961 NFIKQTPP
-969 KESDFEYYEP
+969 KESDFKYYEP
-979 TPNDKDDL
+979 TPNDKNDL
-987 KSTPHLPMKQNA
+987 KSTPSLSMKQNA
-999 LSTESFIFANAT
+999 LSIESFIFANAA

-1017 KIESVGTPL
+1017 KIESIGTPL

-1051 REEILKNCDDAQK
+1051 REEILNACKTQ
-1064 DERGMSERER
+1064 EERER
-1074 TKELIKPILRG
+1074 TEGLIKPILRG

-1091 SYEWADLWV
+1091 SYEWAHLWV
-1100 IIAKFGS
+1100 INTHNGYTSALKSKIPPIDIEKYPATKAHLDAHWDTIATRCDQGDTPYNLRNCAY
-1107 HEFLEVEYPTI
+1107 LE
-1118 YNHLLQYK
+1118 
-1126 DQLEQRGQCRYS
+1126 
-1138 RGPQNSNKP
+1138 
-1147 YPGQHHWLELDNNP
+1147 
-1161 KDSYLQDFEKE
+1161 DFEKE

-1190 ECELGVFYAE
+1190 ECGLGYFYAE

-1243 KKAFIERLPIPQ
+1243 KKAFIERLPIHKITPQ
-1255 ITEKNQELAD
+1255 NQELAD
-1265 KITDGAKQILALKAK
+1265 KIIALVDKILALKEK
-1280 DPKANTQGLEKEIDA
+1280 DPKANTQKLEKEIDA

-1300 YHLTDEEIK
+1300 YNLTDEEIK